1 MFLLFFTKIP
11 AFAFIFIITFHFFCV
26 TRRKRNIS
34 SEEGSRHS
42 RTIWTKGKFLPLAFP
57 FFRSL
62 IFASSQPLKLKSYH
76 LSNYTFLITNRSFD
90 LLLSKFSCNRWKL
103 KISHFILF
111 SNHNFFSAV
120 QVDFFNIIS
129 MFSHFNSHVTTTQ
142 PQTSFFSAIL

>member
-1 MFLLFFTKIP
+1 MCSNHDFAVLLSKWNQKQKKAFFSFLK
-11 AFAFIFIITFHFFCV
+11 
-26 TRRKRNIS
+26 K
-34 SEEGSRHS
+34 GGQ
-42 RTIWTKGKFLPLAFP
+42 GKFLPLAFP

-62 IFASSQPLKLKSYH
+62 IFGSIQSLKLKSYH